1 MACGINLDFTAL
13 KGKLEELKT
22 GAMAEINS
30 TIASARDAIK
40 AKMDAFEVVIRGWVP
55 ELPDVAPPE
64 GDSMLPPL
72 LALVAAKQAIPY
84 IVDPIQKYAAEIA
97 FDLIY
102 KEFKVQY
109 DEAIKK
115 SGFDVD
121 KLIEGL
127 DSGIDP
133 CSLVPN
139 ILTMPDGAVGEVP
152 KIPRYAQKDAVG
164 EDPST
169 KTPEMIALEATIQG
183 DLSETKASMEAST
196 TLVESKLESIPE
208 RKSQREDIKKAK
220 SAKEYYVNTKDLQKT
235 DKELA
240 DAITGHPSTALTT
253 FINTKRGE
261 STPT

>member
-30 TIASARDAIK
+30 TIASARAAIK
-40 AKMDAFEVVIRGWVP
+40 EKMDAFESVIRGWVP
-55 ELPDVAPPE
+55 ELPDIPSSE
-64 GDSMLPPL
+64 GTPMLGELQSLASDVSALKSMTGSQLATATKALAKKREEFEGKFGDAISKAGADIDS
-72 LALVAAKQAIPY
+72 LV
-84 IVDPIQKYAAEIA
+84 
-97 FDLIY
+97 
-102 KEFKVQY
+102 
-109 DEAIKK
+109 
-115 SGFDVD
+115 SGLND
-121 KLIEGL
+121 
-127 DSGIDP
+127 GIDP

-139 ILTMPDGAVGEVP
+139 ILTKPDGSVGEAP
-152 KIPRYAQKDAVG
+152 KKPKYAQKDAVE

-183 DLSETKASMEAST
+183 DLSETKASMKAST
-196 TLVESKLESIPE
+196 ALVESKLASIPE